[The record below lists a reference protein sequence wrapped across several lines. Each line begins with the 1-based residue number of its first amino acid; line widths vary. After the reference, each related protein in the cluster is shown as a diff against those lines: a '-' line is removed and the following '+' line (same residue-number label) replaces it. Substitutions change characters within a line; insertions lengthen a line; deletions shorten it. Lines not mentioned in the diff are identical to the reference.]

1 MKNPVQLAINA
12 VLLIAVAVLYFLHF
26 SQPGRSAAVAA
37 KPAPTAV
44 AADSAAATVAEEP
57 AVAETADTAS
67 ATPTVANVAAA
78 EAAGE
83 KIAYVESGKLLDGYQ
98 GMKDAKRAFEGKAR
112 GWEKQS
118 QSIQSGF
125 RSAVESYQ
133 KSAGG
138 MTAEQR
144 GATEEKLGQQEQQI
158 RQQLAGL
165 QAQAQEEEAKLTSTI
180 LTRINKQVEAYGKAR
195 GYKFILIAAPS
206 GTIAYGRKDLDIT
219 APVLSYLNSEY
230 RKK

>member
-26 SQPGRSAAVAA
+26 SSKPAAKAVAVQPTAAV
-37 KPAPTAV
+37 V
-44 AADSAAATVAEEP
+44 ADSAAAPAEEEP
-57 AVAETADTAS
+57 A
-67 ATPTVANVAAA
+67 ATEDTVATVLATAPAAPA
-78 EAAGE
+78 TGE

-98 GMKDAKRAFEGKAR
+98 GMKDAKRAFEAKAR
-112 GWEKQS
+112 NWEKQN

-125 RSAVESYQ
+125 KSAVEAYQ

-138 MTAEQR
+138 MTSEQR
-144 GATEEKLGQQEQQI
+144 ASTEEKLGQQEQQV

-165 QAQAQEEEAKLTSTI
+165 QAQAQEEEAKVTSTV
-180 LTRINKQVEAYGKAR
+180 LSRINKQVEAYGKAN
-195 GYKFILIAAPS
+195 GYKLILIAAPS

-219 APVLSYLNSEY
+219 APVLTYLNSEY